1 MSVRRRFALWSAAVV
16 TTCAAAAGIV
26 SALPASAAGGA
37 TQDVF
42 IKSGGSNTLSPY
54 AGIFI
59 SAGFISLQGDTG
71 SWVVQANVVLVNWG
85 PSDIYRCR
93 LTDADGVQLGAS
105 AALVGNGAAAGNGGD
120 GALVVPMS
128 LTGVVNTPSNG
139 NWVNLGC
146 GHDRNGQNGY
156 LDPGVT
162 VWAHRSA
169 ALTNS

>member
-1 MSVRRRFALWSAAVV
+1 MSVRRRFALWSTAVLAVV
-16 TTCAAAAGIV
+16 VAGV
-26 SALPASAAGGA
+26 LSTLPASAAGGS

-42 IKSGGSNTLSPY
+42 TRTGGSTSLSPY
-54 AGIFI
+54 AGIY
-59 SAGFISLQGDTG
+59 AGLGTISLQGDTG
-71 SWVVQANVVLVNWG
+71 QWVVQANVVIVNWG
-85 PSDIYRCR
+85 SSDIYRCR
-93 LTDADGVQLGAS
+93 LTDADGALLSAS
-105 AALVGNGAAAGNGGD
+105 AALVGNGAVSGSGGD
-120 GALVVPMS
+120 GALVVPMT
-128 LTGVVNTPSNG
+128 LTGVVNTGSNG